1 MTRHLLD
8 LAELSTSDL
17 LEIIDLAR
25 VPAGHELSQQSVAM
39 FFEKP
44 SGRTRNATEM
54 AVVDLGGH
62 PVMITQGE
70 VGIDTRESAEDV
82 ARTLGSFHRIL
93 AARVNDHGVLVRM
106 KEALS
111 SPPWNVSVV
120 NLLSDVSHPCQA
132 IADVL
137 TMLDEFGD
145 GRSMSALHGKRLCYV
160 GDANNVTL
168 SLAQASLQLGI
179 DVRIAAPQGYQFSS
193 EVLDD
198 LADLGA
204 SAGASVLQTSDL
216 AEAADNADVLYS
228 DVWTSMGQEA
238 EHDQRLN
245 DLSGYGIDAALLAYA
260 NPDAV
265 VLHCLP
271 AHRGEEITDEV
282 LEGPQSRIWQQV
294 AHRRTA
300 MRGVFRWLLSD
311 GEGS

>member
-120 NLLSDVSHPCQA
+120 NLLSDVSHP
-132 IADVL
+132 
-137 TMLDEFGD
+137 
-145 GRSMSALHGKRLCYV
+145 
-160 GDANNVTL
+160 
-168 SLAQASLQLGI
+168 
-179 DVRIAAPQGYQFSS
+179 
-193 EVLDD
+193 
-198 LADLGA
+198 
-204 SAGASVLQTSDL
+204 
-216 AEAADNADVLYS
+216 
-228 DVWTSMGQEA
+228 
-238 EHDQRLN
+238 
-245 DLSGYGIDAALLAYA
+245 
-260 NPDAV
+260 
-265 VLHCLP
+265 
-271 AHRGEEITDEV
+271 
-282 LEGPQSRIWQQV
+282 
-294 AHRRTA
+294 
-300 MRGVFRWLLSD
+300 
-311 GEGS
+311 